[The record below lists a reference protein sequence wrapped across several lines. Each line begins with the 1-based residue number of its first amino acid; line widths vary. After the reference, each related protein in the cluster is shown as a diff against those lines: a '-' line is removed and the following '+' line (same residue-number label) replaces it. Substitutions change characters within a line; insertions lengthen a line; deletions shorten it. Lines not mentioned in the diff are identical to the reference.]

1 MSLSLLHSA
10 IAAPDRLCAYDHCR
24 VPLPWF
30 IWSRRTD
37 LTSRLRRRI
46 LALEYGQPL
55 SAVGTVHIA
64 LAACLH
70 FLRGTREIV
79 LVWRSRQAACRTGYG
94 VPGGRQ
100 LIELFVST
108 FRYNFPPLH
117 YYRARLFRITR
128 SRWLDLFS
136 HAETTR
142 ILAVFE
148 QATQHLGLWTKSGWA
163 RFCADHGIPTIPV
176 AAQAVRGELQVN
188 EAAWL
193 QPGRDLFLKPDRDY
207 SGRGGVMLEWDAAA
221 NGWRASGAVS
231 ASVPGSALDG
241 FLRSHSHDDAFV
253 VQPRLRNAAPLADL
267 AARALVNI
275 RIVTL
280 HAPDGT
286 ITLLMAALRLP
297 LGDHPTSDVV
307 GSTLCI
313 PIDVATGEMGEGE
326 CARLEMGTC
335 ARHPLTGVPLK
346 GRVIPE
352 WPQMREQA
360 IATHRLVPSVPSIGW
375 DFVATETGVFILE
388 ANAVWNGY
396 LAQHWGRA
404 PLGETPWPALMLI
417 PTPDA
422 TPEKEWVRRE

>member
-1 MSLSLLHSA
+1 MSFSLLRNA
-10 IAAPDRLCAYDHCR
+10 FTVPDRLCAYDHCR

-37 LTSRLRRRI
+37 MASRLRRLI
-46 LALEYGQPL
+46 LALDYGQPL
-55 SAVGTVHIA
+55 SAVGAARTA

-79 LVWRSRQAACRTGYG
+79 LVWRSRQATCQKGYG
-94 VPGGRQ
+94 VSGGRQ
-100 LIELFVST
+100 LTDLFVAT

-128 SRWLDLFS
+128 SRWPDLFS

-142 ILAVFE
+142 ILAVHE
-148 QATQHLGLWTKSGWA
+148 HATQHLGIWTKSGWA
-163 RFCADHGIPTIPV
+163 TFCADHGIPTIPI
-176 AAQAVRGELQVN
+176 AAQAVRGELHVN
-188 EAAWL
+188 EASWL

-221 NGWRASGAVS
+221 DGWRASGAVS
-231 ASVPGSALDG
+231 ASIPGTALAG
-241 FLRSHSHDDAFV
+241 FLRSHSLNDAFV

-267 AARALVNI
+267 ASRALVNI

-280 HAPDGT
+280 HAADGT
-286 ITLLMAALRLP
+286 ITVLMAALRLP
-297 LGDHPTSDVV
+297 LGDHPTSDVI

-313 PIDVATGEMGEGE
+313 PIDVASGEMGEGE
-326 CARLEMGTC
+326 CACLEVGSC
-335 ARHPLTGVPLK
+335 ASHPFTGVPLQ
-346 GRVIPE
+346 GRVVPE
-352 WPQMREQA
+352 WPRMREQA
-360 IATHRLVPSVPSIGW
+360 MATHRLLPSVPSIGW
-375 DFVATETGVFILE
+375 DFVVTESGVLILE

-404 PLGETPWPALMLI
+404 PLGETAWPTLMLA
-417 PTPDA
+417 PPD
-422 TPEKEWVRRE
+422 PVFL